1 MASVPT
7 ADVVVTNPTHYAIAL
22 KYESEIMTAPKVVAK
37 GVDEVA
43 FRIRD
48 VANENNVPIVEN
60 PPLARALFVAPEID
74 DEVLEHYKAVAE
86 VISYVVYQLKNK
98 KQLMHKLCVA

>member
-1 MASVPT
+1 MMASVPT

-22 KYESEIMTAPKVVAK
+22 KYDSEIMAAPKVVAK

-48 VANENNVPIVEN
+48 VADDNDVPIVEN
-60 PPLARALFVAPEID
+60 PPLARALFAAAEID
-74 DEVLEHYKAVAE
+74 DEVPQEHYKAVAE
-86 VISYVVYQLKNK
+86 IISYVYQLKNRK
-98 KQLMHKLCVA
+98 FG